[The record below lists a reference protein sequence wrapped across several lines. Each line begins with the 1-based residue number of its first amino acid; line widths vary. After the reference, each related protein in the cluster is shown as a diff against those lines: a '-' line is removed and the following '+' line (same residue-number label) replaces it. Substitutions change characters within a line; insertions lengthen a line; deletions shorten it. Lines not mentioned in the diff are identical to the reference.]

1 MPNTYTV
8 IMLGPSGSG
17 KTTLLSLIGGLRTVS
32 EGSLR
37 FMGREL
43 SHAPDEILRNVRSQ
57 IGFVFQ
63 HYNLLPFLTAEQN
76 VRLSLELHPYL
87 SAKELYERPKAVLEA
102 VGMAGHASAYPAKLS
117 GGQKQRVSI
126 ARALAPHPKLV
137 LADEP
142 TAALDS
148 HAGRDVVKILRN
160 LAHTQNCAILI
171 VTHDNRILDIA
182 DRRIHVEDGFLSC
195 FES

>member
-1 MPNTYTV
+1 MLIKLSQATPSEIERAARIAAAHGFITQLPQGYETV
-8 IMLGPSGSG
+8 LGEAG
-17 KTTLLSLIGGLRTVS
+17 IG
-32 EGSLR
+32 
-37 FMGREL
+37 
-43 SHAPDEILRNVRSQ
+43 
-57 IGFVFQ
+57 
-63 HYNLLPFLTAEQN
+63 
-76 VRLSLELHPYL
+76 
-87 SAKELYERPKAVLEA
+87 
-102 VGMAGHASAYPAKLS
+102 LS